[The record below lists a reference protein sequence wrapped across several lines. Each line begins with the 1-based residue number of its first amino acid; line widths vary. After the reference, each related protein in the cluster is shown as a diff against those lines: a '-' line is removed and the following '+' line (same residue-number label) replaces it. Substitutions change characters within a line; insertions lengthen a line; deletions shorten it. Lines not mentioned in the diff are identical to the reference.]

1 MDVIASQIKTDSKEF
16 ATNRDRMLALVAEL
30 RDRLARA
37 REGGGAKYLE
47 RHRKLGKLPV
57 RDRINQLTDANT
69 PFLEL
74 SALAAT
80 DMYDNEAPAAGI
92 VTGIGRVSHR
102 EVVIVVQDFE
112 RERFRRRGGRRRR
125 GHVDLDD
132 ETGLDGQR
140 RLRPVLTQADVAVAD
155 EPLHLR
161 SRERRHVPGDDDVE
175 PGAGVG
181 VIGGET
187 MARVRAAHLRRRRG
201 RRATAAAA

>member
-16 ATNRDRMLALVAEL
+16 GTNRDRMLALVAEL

-47 RHRKLGKLPV
+47 RHRQLGKLPV

-80 DMYDNEAPAAGI
+80 DMYDNDAPAAGL

-102 EVVIVVQDFE
+102 EVVILANDATVK
-112 RERFRRRGGRRRR
+112 GGTYYPITVKK
-125 GHVDLDD
+125 H
-132 ETGLDGQR
+132 
-140 RLRPVLTQADVAVAD
+140 
-155 EPLHLR
+155 
-161 SRERRHVPGDDDVE
+161 
-175 PGAGVG
+175 
-181 VIGGET
+181 
-187 MARVRAAHLRRRRG
+187 VRAQQIALDNRLPCVYLVDSGGAFLPLQAEVFPDREHFG
-201 RRATAAAA
+201 RI